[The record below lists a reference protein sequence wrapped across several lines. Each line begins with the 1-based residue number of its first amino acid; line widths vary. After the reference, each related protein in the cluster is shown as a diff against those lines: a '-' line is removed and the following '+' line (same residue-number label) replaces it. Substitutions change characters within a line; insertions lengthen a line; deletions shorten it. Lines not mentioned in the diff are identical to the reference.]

1 MSPLRDA
8 TRANDGAKE
17 AAPSVWGTLH
27 HPAFRALWRSG
38 GIYFIG
44 NAMQTMAAAWMMVE
58 LTGSSFLAALVQ
70 TAVFLPM
77 FLLALPAGVLSDI
90 TDRRRLILGSLYTQ
104 AATVALLAVLSL
116 AGWAGPSALLFFVF
130 VAGCCTALLSPA
142 WNSAISDSIPR
153 AELPQA
159 ITLVSIAYNAAR
171 ALGPALAGLVFAWPG
186 GAWNF
191 VIAGLGTLAM
201 IQAIRAWPPS
211 PHPPSRLPA
220 ERLWG
225 GTVSGLRFARHSRII
240 LAQLVR
246 TAAYSAAGSALWA
259 LLPVIGQRQLGLGA
273 EGFGLLMGC
282 LGTGAVAVGLVVAR
296 LRARIGLEA
305 LVAGGC
311 VVFGGAMLVSAFSR
325 SHWLVYPALVAGGG
339 AWMAVMT
346 TFNTATQTSAPPW
359 VRARALSMHTMCAL
373 GSFAMGSA
381 FWGALSDILGL
392 TPALCLAAAGMG
404 AGLLLAR
411 PFPLRMGD
419 IHEVTP
425 AAVAW
430 ENLVV
435 ADEPSPEA
443 GPVAVEIGY
452 RIAAEDAPAFLDAI
466 SLLRAPRRRDG
477 ATFWRIYRDLGDPS
491 RYVERFIVTSW
502 ADYLHQRA
510 RATLADQAL
519 EEQVRAFLLPGE
531 RATVSHYLAER

>member
-1 MSPLRDA
+1 MSQPDSIWHTLR
-8 TRANDGAKE
+8 
-17 AAPSVWGTLH
+17 
-27 HPAFRALWRSG
+27 HPQFRGLWSSG

-77 FLLALPAGVLSDI
+77 FLLALPAGVMSDI
-90 TDRRRLILGSLYTQ
+90 TDRRKLILASLYTQ
-104 AATVALLAVLSL
+104 AVTVALLAVLSL
-116 AGWAGPSALLFFVF
+116 AGWAGPAALLFFVF

-142 WNSAISDSIPR
+142 WNSTIGDAIPR
-153 AELPQA
+153 DELPQA
-159 ITLVSIAYNAAR
+159 INVVSIAYNAAR
-171 ALGPALAGLVFAWPG
+171 ALGPALAGLVFTLAG

-191 VIAGLGTLAM
+191 VIAVAGSAAM
-201 IQAIRAWPPS
+201 IHAIRRWPPR

-225 GTVSGLRFARHSRII
+225 GTLSGLRFARHSQII

-246 TAAYSAAGSALWA
+246 TAAYSGAGSALWA

-282 LGTGAVAVGLVVAR
+282 LGTGAVGAGLVVGR

-305 LVAGGC
+305 LVAIGC
-311 VVFGGAMLVSAFSR
+311 CVFAAAMLVCAWSSWR
-325 SHWLVYPALVAGGG
+325 LGVYAALVAGGG
-339 AWMAVMT
+339 AWMSVMT

-359 VRARALSMHTMCAL
+359 VRARALAMHTMCAL
-373 GSFAMGSA
+373 GSFALGSA
-381 FWGALSDILGL
+381 FWGAVSDIAGL
-392 TPALCLAAAGMG
+392 TAALCVAAACMA
-404 AGLLLAR
+404 AGLALAR
-411 PFPLRMGD
+411 PFPLRMGEA
-419 IHEVTP
+419 HEVTP
-425 AAVAW
+425 AAIAW
-430 ENLVV
+430 ENIVV
-435 ADEPSPEA
+435 AGQPNPEA

-452 RIAAEDAPAFLDAI
+452 RIAADQAPAFLDVI
-466 SLLRAPRRRDG
+466 CQLRAPRRRDG
-477 ATFWRIYRDLGDPS
+477 ATFWRVYRDLADPS

-510 RATLADQAL
+510 RATLAD
-519 EEQVRAFLLPGE
+519 EEIEARVRAFLLPGE
-531 RATVSHYLAER
+531 TITMGHYIAER